1 MRPAAIIRRQ
11 RWQRQVGRLAALI
24 LLAGCATPKAPSAPA
39 AVPVPPVEPSL
50 PLAQLQ
56 AYAVKPAIGTE
67 CVPYARQR
75 SGIGIMGDAYT
86 WWDTAAGR
94 YQRGSLPL
102 AGAVLVL
109 RKSDRLRRGH
119 LAVVTAVV
127 GPREIRVDHANWQA
141 DALITGMAVMDVSPK
156 NDWTQLRFW
165 NKDARM
171 WGRIYPA
178 AGFIYNVPDGVVPP
192 GATTLISGNGK
203 GDGTPQQS
211 TP

>member
-1 MRPAAIIRRQ
+1 MSAEVETRRHR
-11 RWQRQVGRLAALI
+11 RWRQVGRLAALV
-24 LLAGCATPKAPSAPA
+24 LLAGCATPKTPSTPV
-39 AVPVPPVEPSL
+39 AVLVPPIEPSL

-86 WWDTAAGR
+86 WWETAAGR

-109 RKSDRLRRGH
+109 RKTDRLRRGH

-127 GPREIRVDHANWQA
+127 GQREIRVDHANWQP
-141 DALITGMAVMDVSPK
+141 DALITGMAVIDVSPK

-171 WGRIYPA
+171 WGSIYPA
-178 AGFIYNVPDGVVPP
+178 AGFVYNVPDGVVP

-203 GDGTPQQS
+203 VNGAPQQT